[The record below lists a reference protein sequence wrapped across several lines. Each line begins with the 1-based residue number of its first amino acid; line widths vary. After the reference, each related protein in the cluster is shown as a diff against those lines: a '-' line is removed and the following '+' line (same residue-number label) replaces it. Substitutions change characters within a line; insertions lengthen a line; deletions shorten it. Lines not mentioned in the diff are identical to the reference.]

1 MLIKL
6 IINHYDVVE
15 IAFEWVDD
23 FEVLIMIIL
32 SSIGIFSLPQSLSSM
47 FDVDLLNRFDSLAQL
62 KNLIGYLSF
71 FFCTWQSIE
80 IAMEFLTR
88 CLEKVK

>member
-23 FEVLIMIIL
+23 FEVLIMIIM

-71 FFCTWQSIE
+71 FCTWQSIE